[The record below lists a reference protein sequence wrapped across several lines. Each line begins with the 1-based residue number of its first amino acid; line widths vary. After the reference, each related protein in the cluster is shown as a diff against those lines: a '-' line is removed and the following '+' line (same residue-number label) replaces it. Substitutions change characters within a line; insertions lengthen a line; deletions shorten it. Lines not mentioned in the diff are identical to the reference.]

1 MTEKITPNQPASED
15 RRNFVKNLGAGTA
28 GILAAGTAPYAFSQT
43 NPIKWRLQTYSGAPL
58 GAHVVL
64 PQIEAFNKIAH
75 GQMEIELYYADQ
87 LVPTDELFR
96 AMQSGALDAVQ
107 SDDATMSSPV
117 DISVSVDIFHSPPA
131 TVWTCQFFSSI
142 TGWMKSG
149 LKPTVRW
156 EGVEWISAGAWDPLH
171 IFTREPIRSLARHER
186 QAGIRC
192 ADCWQVSIS
201 LWTGSGDLA
210 LG

>member
-28 GILAAGTAPYAFSQT
+28 GILAAGTAPYAFSQS

-96 AMQSGALDAVQ
+96 AMA
-107 SDDATMSSPV
+107 
-117 DISVSVDIFHSPPA
+117 
-131 TVWTCQFFSSI
+131 
-142 TGWMKSG
+142 
-149 LKPTVRW
+149 
-156 EGVEWISAGAWDPLH
+156 
-171 IFTREPIRSLARHER
+171 IRSA
-186 QAGIRC
+186 
-192 ADCWQVSIS
+192 
-201 LWTGSGDLA
+201 
-210 LG
+210 